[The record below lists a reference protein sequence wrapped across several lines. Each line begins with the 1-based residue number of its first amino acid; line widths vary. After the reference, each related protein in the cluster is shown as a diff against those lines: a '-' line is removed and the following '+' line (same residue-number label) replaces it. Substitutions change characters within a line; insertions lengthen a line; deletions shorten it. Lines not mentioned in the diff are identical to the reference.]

1 MRVWTLSSLLKLL
14 VAGLLQL
21 RSELGAT
28 GLDDLAVSEYVYK
41 VRNDVVED
49 ALVVGNHQDATVGF
63 FLVGID
69 AVGNDTQCVN
79 VQTRVGLIHDSEL
92 WLEQIKLHNLVALL
106 LATGEAFVDGTSN
119 EGLIDMQTLTSFLK
133 LVVPL
138 TQLRCFTAYSGNSG
152 AHELAHL
159 HASNLSWVLHSQ
171 EEARA
176 CALVDLEVEDVF
188 AVEQYFALGNLVA
201 RVTSNDVGQGG
212 LAGAVRA
219 HDGVG
224 LTGVNGQVNALENW
238 LWLCA
243 FLA

>member
-106 LATGEAFVDGTSN
+106 LAAGETFVDGTSD
-119 EGLIDMQTLTSFLK
+119 EGLKIG
-133 LVVPL
+133 
-138 TQLRCFTAYSGNSG
+138 R
-152 AHELAHL
+152 
-159 HASNLSWVLHSQ
+159 ASCR
-171 EEARA
+171 E
-176 CALVDLEVEDVF
+176 
-188 AVEQYFALGNLVA
+188 
-201 RVTSNDVGQGG
+201 RVKIMVCK
-212 LAGAVRA
+212 V
-219 HDGVG
+219 
-224 LTGVNGQVNALENW
+224 
-238 LWLCA
+238 
-243 FLA
+243 

>member
-21 RSELGAT
+21 GSELGAT

-92 WLEQIKLHNLVALL
+92 WLEHIKLHNLVALL
-106 LATGEAFVDGTSN
+106 LAAGETFVDGTSD
-119 EGLIDMQTLTSFLK
+119 EGLIYVQALTSVGEFL
-133 LVVPL
+133 VPL
-138 TQLRCFTAYSGNSG
+138 DRKSTRLNSSHV
-152 AHELAHL
+152 AI
-159 HASNLSWVLHSQ
+159 SY
-171 EEARA
+171 
-176 CALVDLEVEDVF
+176 
-188 AVEQYFALGNLVA
+188 AV
-201 RVTSNDVGQGG
+201 
-212 LAGAVRA
+212 
-219 HDGVG
+219 
-224 LTGVNGQVNALENW
+224 
-238 LWLCA
+238 
-243 FLA
+243 